1 MTTTLPV
8 RRRVARACVTI
19 IALGLVLTTS
29 SYVITR
35 DVVTRL
41 NRQRVDRPAN
51 AALLVVQQLSSA
63 VDQVLATASGVVAAS
78 GGDPKRFV
86 TVLGPDV
93 ASSSSL
99 AGIAL
104 VNRDRGAGG
113 RVTSVGDTTL
123 LRGKTA
129 DALAANSGAVLIA
142 HRRGRTSFDLGFA
155 SKLASGSAIFLQVT
169 LPSTSQLG
177 TSFAL
182 VAGSGTRATDMVLGN
197 VASPSGLT
205 RWS

>member
-1 MTTTLPV
+1 MTKTLPV
-8 RRRVARACVTI
+8 RRRVVRACVTI
-19 IALGLVLTTS
+19 VALGLVLTTS
-29 SYVITR
+29 SHVIAR

-41 NRQRVDRPAN
+41 NHQRVDRPAN

-104 VNRDRGAGG
+104 IDGNGGSRGKL
-113 RVTSVGDTTL
+113 TSVGDTTL
-123 LRGKTA
+123 LKGKTA
-129 DALAANSGAVLIA
+129 AALAASSAATLVA
-142 HRRGRTSFDLGFA
+142 HHRGRASSDLGFD
-155 SKLASGSAIFLQVT
+155 STLASGS
-169 LPSTSQLG
+169 G
-177 TSFAL
+177 
-182 VAGSGTRATDMVLGN
+182 
-197 VASPSGLT
+197 
-205 RWS
+205 